1 MRHLAKFHIVKKE
14 TLGRTSDKGF
24 CFYIYIHIDYYMKKK
39 NVNELWYFIDNNFN
53 AQSTRGSMEQ
63 IAIKNKL

>member
-1 MRHLAKFHIVKKE
+1 MEEKPNHTRPYPLQLYKLLDE
-14 TLGRTSDKGF
+14 
-24 CFYIYIHIDYYMKKK
+24 KKK
-39 NVNELWYFIDNNFN
+39 NVKELWYFIDNNFN